1 MQTRVAQ
8 NEMDMTYQQLQSL
21 GIAIDRGRLASG
33 FTDDRK
39 TSGIDWD
46 VPLKVEPP
54 PITEDLSRFAG
65 NQALSARVKQHW
77 ASLSPREKA
86 KRNRHM
92 REIGKFGGKRK
103 AAHG

>member
-1 MQTRVAQ
+1 
-8 NEMDMTYQQLQSL
+8 MTLDQLQSIV
-21 GIAIDRGRLASG
+21 GPIDRGRLASG
-33 FTDDRK
+33 FADDRK
-39 TSGIDWD
+39 TCGVDWD
-46 VPLKVEPP
+46 VSLKVEPP

-92 REIGKFGGKRK
+92 REIGKLGGKRK